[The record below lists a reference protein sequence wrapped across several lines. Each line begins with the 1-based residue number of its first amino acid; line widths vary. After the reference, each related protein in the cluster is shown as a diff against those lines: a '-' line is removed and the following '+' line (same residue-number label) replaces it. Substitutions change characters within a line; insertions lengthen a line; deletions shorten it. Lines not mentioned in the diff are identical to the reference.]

1 MSFANH
7 DLETKSVDLF
17 PSDESGRENETVL
30 PGKPTDMQHC
40 SNDKVA
46 PKAVGTCL
54 QGNV

>member
-17 PSDESGRENETVL
+17 PSDESGGENETVL